1 MTDVMTKMMDRLDT
15 LFNKQE
21 LLSSNQLQIFEM
33 VSLLTKKVDDLLI
46 TNDRYVDSS
55 PQTAQPL
62 SLQNYQLS
70 EQCNTNAESDKS
82 LAASL
87 HCKVNNS
94 QVSFPTSNLRMN
106 FSNFSPMTAVDP
118 CNIPPLALQFPS
130 VPNLSHN
137 IGLPCVTFPSKYTPL
152 TPSPFMFPSTSF
164 GFDKPRSSN
173 ASSVDVTS
181 VSSYPVLTT
190 SVTVSDTSS
199 VSSQPSMF
207 GGFPSFLS
215 QPIPDVTK
223 FIPTQPITNS
233 MTNNSSPLASLSA
246 YDTTNIA
253 SPRPNLN
260 NVSNASPF
268 IAPPVFD
275 STKFASSQPVKNLST
290 STASSIASSVN
301 QSLFTFQNN
310 VSTSTATSIA
320 SGINQSPFTFQN
332 KTPTN
337 HSPAAVHAFH
347 MTIPESN
354 SVTLQPPIEVPEQDE
369 ESDDGEYAEY
379 DPIPDFKPIIPLP
392 DEVVVKTCEEDEEVL
407 FESRAKLFRF
417 VDKEWKERG
426 IGLYKILK
434 NHNTGRVRV
443 LMRREIVLKVCANH
457 FLTDNLTLTPL
468 KNSDRAWVYCAP
480 DFSEEKMK
488 LEKFCVKFKTRE
500 IASEFQQVFNKY
512 KLPNVTESPA
522 KKATP
527 SGTFDN
533 LVSDSTTLVKS
544 SEKSVKKIVLA
555 SPVMKIEEDK
565 MSKTIPTTEPN
576 KTHFGGFTFTS
587 KPIVSQPANQEN
599 EKVEDKH
606 NTAFSS
612 FTGFDLSGLIKPGH
626 STMFQSTTVP
636 TTTEKSKVSV
646 FDSSPFSSFATKN
659 TVDFSS
665 LSKSSSET
673 SAFVKSK
680 DFKGFAGAGSLVFGS
695 GASQAT
701 EPPPAVLAILNK
713 IGNKEQKTS
722 ATETTANANSEQ
734 EQSESTLDDSQNG
747 NVDDEFVPTAE
758 FKPVISLPELVE
770 VKTGEEGLDVLY
782 EDQCKLF
789 RFVNS
794 EWKERGIG
802 KMKILRDPNDGSIR
816 MLMRRDQVHKVCCN
830 QRIIKDTELKPLK
843 TTDKGWTW
851 LAKDFS
857 EGELT
862 TELLCVRFKTVE
874 QVMRLN

>member
-15 LFNKQE
+15 LFSKQE

-55 PQTAQPL
+55 PKTSQPV

-70 EQCNTNAESDKS
+70 EQCNTNAESEKS
-82 LAASL
+82 LATSV

-94 QVSFPTSNLRMN
+94 QVSFPTSNLQVN
-106 FSNFSPMTAVDP
+106 FPNFSPMTAVDP

-130 VPNLSHN
+130 VPNLAHN
-137 IGLPCVTFPSKYTPL
+137 IGLPCVTFPSKYTPF

-164 GFDKPRSSN
+164 GFDKPPSSN
-173 ASSVDVTS
+173 ASSAAVTS
-181 VSSYPVLTT
+181 VSNYPVLT

-207 GGFPSFLS
+207 SGFPSFLS
-215 QPIPDVTK
+215 QPVPDLPK
-223 FIPTQPITNS
+223 FVPTQPITNN
-233 MTNNSSPLASLSA
+233 MTNNSLPLASLSA

-275 STKFASSQPVKNLST
+275 STKFTSPQPVKNLST
-290 STASSIASSVN
+290 STASSIASNVN

-347 MTIPESN
+347 MTVPESN
-354 SVTLQPPIEVPEQDE
+354 SVTLQPPIEIPQQDE

-379 DPIPDFKPIIPLP
+379 DPIPDFKPIVPLP

-434 NHNTGRVRV
+434 NRNTGRVRV
-443 LMRREIVLKVCANH
+443 LMRREVVLKVCANH

-468 KNSDRAWVYCAP
+468 KNSDRAWIYCAP

-488 LEKFCVKFKTRE
+488 LEKFCVKFKTQE
-500 IASEFQQVFNKY
+500 IALEFQQVFNKY

-522 KKATP
+522 KTATP
-527 SGTFDN
+527 SSA
-533 LVSDSTTLVKS
+533 LVSDSTTPVKS
-544 SEKSVKKIVLA
+544 SEKSAKKIVLA
-555 SPVMKIEEDK
+555 SPVMKVEEDNK
-565 MSKTIPTTEPN
+565 SKTIPTTQPD
-576 KTHFGGFTFTS
+576 KAHFGGFTFTS
-587 KPIVSQPANQEN
+587 QPIVSQPTNQEN
-599 EKVEDKH
+599 EKAEDKRK
-606 NTAFSS
+606 TAFSS
-612 FTGFDLSGLIKPGH
+612 FTGFDLSGLSKPEGH
-626 STMFQSTTVP
+626 STLFQSTALS
-636 TTTEKSKVSV
+636 TTTEESKSSTV
-646 FDSSPFSSFATKN
+646 DSSPFSSFATKN
-659 TVDFSS
+659 TIDFSS
-665 LSKSSSET
+665 LSKNSSET

-695 GASQAT
+695 GASHAT
-701 EPPPAVLAILNK
+701 EPPPAVLAILNN

-722 ATETTANANSEQ
+722 ATETTTSANSEV
-734 EQSESTLDDSQNG
+734 EKSESTLDDSQNG
-747 NVDDEFVPTAE
+747 NVEDEFVPTAE

-802 KMKILRDPNDGSIR
+802 KMKILRDPNDGSVR

-874 QVMRLN
+874 QVTRLN